1 MNKSTMKRY
10 KYFDDY
16 DQEYSF
22 DSLTK
27 VLTKQEITGFVEYL
41 IKEKVSFTLAMID
54 TVFQSSGMMRLEALS
69 LK

>member
-27 VLTKQEITGFVEYL
+27 SVKYSSEAFGNPSSAEYTLTE
-41 IKEKVSFTLAMID
+41 
-54 TVFQSSGMMRLEALS
+54 
-69 LK
+69 